1 MPAPALLGIPAAA
14 ALMQSRFAPALWNMA
29 GRGITGLGN
38 MIKGRGF
45 RGETPY
51 KNKLLDPNKVYTG
64 PTSRTGQFVNKHPY
78 LTTAGV
84 GTAGGIGYGLLSDGN
99 EDPIG
104 DPSGSAYPPGAG
116 GVVPQSIPDNFVPN
130 MMPRSE
136 YLRETS
142 QKDIEHLSKI
152 KLRSQIIKTAGGNPK
167 QYEESRLAVMIA
179 NIKDRGDI
187 RQAEILEGS
196 LNKDGS
202 IPVDSK
208 IWFDRLIKQG
218 ADPVYASELSGYQ
231 LAIEKTQ
238 AENYKAMMTGRLTE
252 KDAARSDVQLM
263 QNKQLYTLGD
273 AAQQEQAIRNI
284 ISMLNS
290 NQIKIDDKITDYG
303 PVKGE
308 EIRNLAISILSG
320 TALPAEGGASN
331 ELTEEDVDIFGISA
345 D

>member
-1 MPAPALLGIPAAA
+1 MPAPFVPPVAA

-99 EDPIG
+99 EDAIG
-104 DPSGSAYPPGAG
+104 DPSGGAYPPGAG

-136 YLRETS
+136 YLREST
-142 QKDIEHLSKI
+142 QKDIEMLSKI
-152 KLRSQIIKTAGGNPK
+152 KLRSQIIKTAGGDPK

-179 NIKDRGDI
+179 NQKARGDI
-187 RQAEILEGS
+187 RSAEILEGS

-252 KDAARSDVQLM
+252 KDAARSDVQIR
-263 QNKQLYTLGD
+263 QSRGLYAYGD
-273 AAQQEQAIRNI
+273 PAQKEQAI
-284 ISMLNS
+284 
-290 NQIKIDDKITDYG
+290 DKI
-303 PVKGE
+303 VMMLHSGE
-308 EIRNLAISILSG
+308 IPIEDKVTGFGQITGEQYRDLAIAILSG
-320 TALPAEGGASN
+320 TVIPAEGGASN

>member
-1 MPAPALLGIPAAA
+1 MPVPALLGVPAAA

-45 RGETPY
+45 RGAEPY
-51 KNKLLDPNKVYTG
+51 KNKLLNPSKVYTG

-78 LTTAGV
+78 WTMAGA

-99 EDPIG
+99 EDAIG
-104 DPSGSAYPPGAG
+104 DPSGGAYPPGAG

-142 QKDIEHLSKI
+142 QKDIKQLSKI
-152 KLRSQIIKTAGGNPK
+152 KLRSQIIKTAGGDPK
-167 QYEESRLAVMIA
+167 QYEESRLGVMIA
-179 NIKDRGDI
+179 NIKARGDI

-208 IWFDRLIKQG
+208 VWFDRLIKQG

-238 AENYKAMMTGRLTE
+238 AENYKAMMTGKLTA

-263 QNKQLYTLGD
+263 QSRGLYTYGNP
-273 AAQQEQAIRNI
+273 AQKEQAIEKI
-284 ISMLNS
+284 VMMLHS
-290 NQIKIDDKITDYG
+290 GEIPIEDKVTGFGQIT
-303 PVKGE
+303 GE
-308 EIRNLAISILSG
+308 QYRDLAIAILSG
-320 TALPAEGGASN
+320 TVMPAEGGASN
-331 ELTEEDVDIFGISA
+331 EPTEEDVDIFGISA

>member
-1 MPAPALLGIPAAA
+1 MVAPFVPPVAA
-14 ALMQSRFAPALWNMA
+14 ALMTSRFAPALWNMA

-51 KNKLLDPNKVYTG
+51 KNALLNPNKVYTD
-64 PTSRTGQFVNKHPY
+64 PTSKIAQFVNNHPY

-99 EDPIG
+99 EDVIG
-104 DPSGSAYPPGAG
+104 DPSGGAYPPGAG

-179 NIKDRGDI
+179 NIKARGDI

-238 AENYKAMMTGRLTE
+238 AENYKAMMTGRVTE
-252 KDAARSDVQLM
+252 KDSARADVQIR
-263 QNKQLYTLGD
+263 QSRGLYAYGD
-273 AAQQEQAIRNI
+273 PAQKEQAI
-284 ISMLNS
+284 
-290 NQIKIDDKITDYG
+290 DKI
-303 PVKGE
+303 VMMLHSGE
-308 EIRNLAISILSG
+308 IPIEDKVTGFGQITGEQYRDLAIAILSG
-320 TALPAEGGASN
+320 TVIPAEGGASN
-331 ELTEEDVDIFGISA
+331 ELTEEDMVFGISA